1 MRAVSR
7 PPLGE
12 PIRDRAVGSS
22 APPSRL
28 YRRFV
33 EEVTAAGLPAG
44 PGDATPVTDA
54 DLAGLPDVVQQYL
67 RFMAVVG
74 RPRDWSFRA
83 RFIGRFRGRPR
94 LGWMPAEAWQYNS
107 GLEIARVFVMRVRLA
122 GIVPMIG
129 RDTYL
134 DGHGRTLGKLLDRLT
149 VVDGQ
154 GEEFDIGELTT
165 YLNDAVLLAPSM
177 LLGPATTWTG
187 VDEHTFDVTLGDAGR
202 RVTGRVL
209 LDERGAPCDFS
220 TTDRFAD
227 LPGGLVRAEWRTP
240 VQSWELVDGRPLP
253 GPMGAVWQLPNGPL
267 PYIEGRLVPGSVAFN
282 VAPGSPPT
290 HRVGP

>member
-134 DGHGRTLGKLLDRLT
+134 DGHGRTLGKLLGSPWST
-149 VVDGQ
+149 AKAKSSTSASSPP
-154 GEEFDIGELTT
+154 ISTT
-165 YLNDAVLLAPSM
+165 PCCWHRRCSSARRRR
-177 LLGPATTWTG
+177 GPA
-187 VDEHTFDVTLGDAGR
+187 
-202 RVTGRVL
+202 
-209 LDERGAPCDFS
+209 S
-220 TTDRFAD
+220 TS
-227 LPGGLVRAEWRTP
+227 TP
-240 VQSWELVDGRPLP
+240 S
-253 GPMGAVWQLPNGPL
+253 
-267 PYIEGRLVPGSVAFN
+267 
-282 VAPGSPPT
+282 T
-290 HRVGP
+290 